1 MTEAIL
7 KSLAEIITLNS
18 DGTPILISIHKSDG
32 LPDIVPLWKFYDEE
46 IIKECDVNKCI
57 IRIRITLKRWKYLK
71 QDFHRFIID
80 SGLCRGNESANYFD
94 PTRWK
99 VMEYGSK
106 KCQIE
111 VIVDMK
117 RFD

>member
-46 IIKECDVNKCI
+46 IIKESDVNKCI
-57 IRIRITLKRWKYLK
+57 IRIRITLKRWKHLK
-71 QDFHRFIID
+71 QNFHRFIVD
-80 SGLCRGNESANYFD
+80 SGLYRENESANCFD
-94 PTRWK
+94 ITRWK
-99 VMEYGSK
+99 VMEYSSK
-106 KCQIE
+106 KYQIE
-111 VIVDMK
+111 IMIDMK